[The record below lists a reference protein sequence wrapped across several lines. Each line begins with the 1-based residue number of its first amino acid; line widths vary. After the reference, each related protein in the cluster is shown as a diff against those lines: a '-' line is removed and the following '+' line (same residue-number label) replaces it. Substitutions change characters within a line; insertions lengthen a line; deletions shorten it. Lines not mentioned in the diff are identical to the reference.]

1 MVNRIVIEM
10 ENVSIDMYQEFLGK
24 DVLVVYLNGYKK
36 FGHVLAIDSQFL
48 KLRYY
53 TGNVEMINS
62 AFLLSL
68 NSKLNSKNLSLLRT
82 QVLFSCSRPSLRR

>member
-53 TGNVEMINS
+53 TGNVEMIN
-62 AFLLSL
+62 LQSL
-68 NSKLNSKNLSLLRT
+68 KGIQFDIHKR
-82 QVLFSCSRPSLRR
+82 